1 MQEQQLCRKNFMAV
15 YIVAIHGSVSTF
27 VGLHH
32 GSVQAH
38 PGENAFGT
46 RVRQNL
52 RIQFKVGASSGV
64 PAHRPGGYRG
74 VGSELEFVAEQ
85 AFQGVIVHK
94 EHHDVGGRAPDLI
107 THAAA
112 LNSQKHGGAPAM
124 PVRQVASPLP

>member
-1 MQEQQLCRKNFMAV
+1 MTI
-15 YIVAIHGSVSTF
+15 YILAIHGFVSTF

-32 GSVQAH
+32 GAVQAH

-46 RVRQNL
+46 RIRQNL
-52 RIQFKVGASSGV
+52 RSQFKVGASRGV
-64 PAHRPGGYRG
+64 PAHRSGCHRG

-94 EHHDVGGRAPDLI
+94 EHHDVGGRATDLI
-107 THAAA
+107 THAATV
-112 LNSQKHGGAPAM
+112 NSQNMGALQPC